1 MSQRITAKTR
11 FVYDDRGSLSI
22 FETDMAGRMTNG
34 TYEYDILGRLTHKA
48 EAGSDIIFDYVD
60 GSYRPVSVSVNGQE
74 IDRALAF
81 DQAGNLWLNGVSNVA
96 YKLNGAG
103 LPEKALSYGE
113 ALPAD
118 ISLDQVDAGAV
129 ATAGSTVAYE
139 YDGATRIYER
149 RDVNGEFASGRVT
162 VPGFGSYTRGP
173 ETGFSIERLDLPGGG
188 YRTGADG
195 AALFPL
201 TDAQGSIRGYAN
213 LSGVRS
219 AHAYYPYGSV
229 EDLSNDAPEDA
240 RRWQSKEYDGDLG
253 NYYFGARYYDPLLG
267 MWMTPD
273 PAGQFSNPYG
283 YGGDPV
289 NYVDPTGMWA
299 LGLGLVVGWDEEHGW
314 QFGVGAALD
323 LSKSSSGNGF
333 RANLMYTWNQDD
345 SEGFNVSA
353 SGQYY
358 CFTAGLSYSYN
369 SYTGQTLSGNVGVC
383 FGVKG
388 IVCAG
393 AEAGGTLYWDHWG
406 DFMGATA
413 YAEFQASAFGGFAS
427 AAFGGETG
435 AGSVEGRGLF
445 AGATVAGVH
454 AEVSER
460 DGRSLSFQRTFD
472 IGKYDSRKGWEFS
485 NTAKTVGGLFALD
498 LNQSILAMSWQLL
511 SRFTW
516 ELPQTAL
523 GLGLGILASE
533 LGIVDNVD
541 YFKGATLIRYGID
554 IKGAFTVG
562 SFIAGNNLYLTKK
575 ELNERGLEGR
585 PLLRHEYGHVIQS
598 RLVGLFYLP
607 FIALPSII
615 DSALDP
621 KNHDTRSYEVE
632 ATEFGKKYIP

>member
-1 MSQRITAKTR
+1 
-11 FVYDDRGSLSI
+11 
-22 FETDMAGRMTNG
+22 MAGRMTNG
-34 TYEYDILGRLTHKA
+34 AYEYDILGRLTHKV

-103 LPEKALSYGE
+103 LPEKALRYGE
-113 ALPAD
+113 ALPAG
-118 ISLDQVDAGAV
+118 ISLEQIDAGNV
-129 ATAGSTVAYE
+129 ATAENMVAYE
-139 YDGATRIYER
+139 YDGLTRIYER

-162 VPGFGSYTRGP
+162 VPGLGSYARGP
-173 ETGFSIERLDLPGGG
+173 ETGFSMERLDLPGGG

-240 RRWQSKEYDGDLG
+240 RRWQSKEFDGALG

-267 MWMTPD
+267 LWMSPD

-323 LSKSSSGNGF
+323 LSKSTSGNGF
-333 RANLMYTWNQDD
+333 HANLMYTWNQDD

-413 YAEFQASAFGGFAS
+413 YAEFQANAFGGLAS
-427 AAFGGETG
+427 AAVGYETG

-460 DGRSLSFQRTFD
+460 DGRSLSFRGSVYYGSTDEGNDFGADGEHRKVSRLLWIPELGSLGRFKLGASVDETGAGIRKAGEDAVLAMVKAKEGEDSELYRALVNDYKSTHQLSPKMADCLNEWMLRNGMERVWRLNLLHPKEEKRTYRAEGSSTYGNIEIMYGNGYTYSSYNYANNSIDHLFLD
-472 IGKYDSRKGWEFS
+472 MIGYWFS
-485 NTAKTVGGLFALD
+485 N
-498 LNQSILAMSWQLL
+498 
-511 SRFTW
+511 
-516 ELPQTAL
+516 
-523 GLGLGILASE
+523 
-533 LGIVDNVD
+533 
-541 YFKGATLIRYGID
+541 
-554 IKGAFTVG
+554 
-562 SFIAGNNLYLTKK
+562 
-575 ELNERGLEGR
+575 
-585 PLLRHEYGHVIQS
+585 
-598 RLVGLFYLP
+598 
-607 FIALPSII
+607 
-615 DSALDP
+615 
-621 KNHDTRSYEVE
+621 
-632 ATEFGKKYIP
+632 

>member
-1 MSQRITAKTR
+1 MIEN

-34 TYEYDILGRLTHKA
+34 AYEYDILGRLTHKT
-48 EAGSDIIFDYVD
+48 EAGSEVIFDYVD

-103 LPEKALSYGE
+103 LPEKALRYGE
-113 ALPAD
+113 ALPAG
-118 ISLDQVDAGAV
+118 ISLEQVDAGNV
-129 ATAGSTVAYE
+129 ATAENVVAYE
-139 YDGATRIYER
+139 YDGLTRIYER

-173 ETGFSIERLDLPGGG
+173 ETGFSMERLDLPGGG

-240 RRWQSKEYDGDLG
+240 RRWQSKEFDGALGNYYFGDARRWQSKEFDGALG

-267 MWMTPD
+267 LWMSPD

-323 LSKSSSGNGF
+323 LSKSTSGNGF
-333 RANLMYTWNQDD
+333 HANLMYTWNQDD

-413 YAEFQASAFGGFAS
+413 YAEFQASAFGGLAS

-460 DGRSLSFQRTFD
+460 DGRSLGFQEQLYYKLKNLGKKQKYVGLSIPSLGIFADRFMYDHANRNDNPIQKEVMGEDGRGVNRKKFEEIANKEGMITGEYSWIASQLHPDNTVKMWMGRKSWFSFL
-472 IGKYDSRKGWEFS
+472 YGWLIFPSVE
-485 NTAKTVGGLFALD
+485 GLFFPGGD
-498 LNQSILAMSWQLL
+498 Y
-511 SRFTW
+511 
-516 ELPQTAL
+516 
-523 GLGLGILASE
+523 ASAPSY
-533 LGIVDNVD
+533 N
-541 YFKGATLIRYGID
+541 Y
-554 IKGAFTVG
+554 
-562 SFIAGNNLYLTKK
+562 GNNLITHFFLDMVPYLFMDKWFP
-575 ELNERGLEGR
+575 N
-585 PLLRHEYGHVIQS
+585 P
-598 RLVGLFYLP
+598 
-607 FIALPSII
+607 
-615 DSALDP
+615 
-621 KNHDTRSYEVE
+621 
-632 ATEFGKKYIP
+632 

>member
-1 MSQRITAKTR
+1 MIEN

-34 TYEYDILGRLTHKA
+34 AYEYDILGRLTHKV

-103 LPEKALSYGE
+103 LPEKALRYGE
-113 ALPAD
+113 ALPAG
-118 ISLDQVDAGAV
+118 ISLEQVDAGNV
-129 ATAGSTVAYE
+129 ATAENVVAYE

-149 RDVNGEFASGRVT
+149 RDVNGEFTSGRVS

-229 EDLSNDAPEDA
+229 EDLSNDAPEPEDA
-240 RRWQSKEYDGDLG
+240 RHWQSKEFDGALG

-267 MWMTPD
+267 LWMSPD
-273 PAGQFSNPYG
+273 PAGQFSNLYG

-323 LSKSSSGNGF
+323 LSKSTSGNGF
-333 RANLMYTWNQDD
+333 HANLMYTWNQDD

-413 YAEFQASAFGGFAS
+413 YAEFQASAFGGLAS

-460 DGRSLSFQRTFD
+460 DGRSLGFQEQLYYKLKNLGKKQKYVGLSIPSLGIFADRFMYDHANRNDNPIQKEVMGEDGRGVNRKKFEEIANKEGMITGEYSWIASQLHPDNTVKMWMGRKSWFSFL
-472 IGKYDSRKGWEFS
+472 YGWLIFPSVE
-485 NTAKTVGGLFALD
+485 GLFFPGGD
-498 LNQSILAMSWQLL
+498 Y
-511 SRFTW
+511 
-516 ELPQTAL
+516 
-523 GLGLGILASE
+523 ASAPSY
-533 LGIVDNVD
+533 N
-541 YFKGATLIRYGID
+541 Y
-554 IKGAFTVG
+554 
-562 SFIAGNNLYLTKK
+562 GNNLITHFFLDMVPYLFMDKWFP
-575 ELNERGLEGR
+575 N
-585 PLLRHEYGHVIQS
+585 P
-598 RLVGLFYLP
+598 
-607 FIALPSII
+607 
-615 DSALDP
+615 
-621 KNHDTRSYEVE
+621 
-632 ATEFGKKYIP
+632 